1 MGFWKEWWGE
11 LGRRNRAPAWPVGA
25 PVTTWSGARPTAP
38 PLLIQGCQGTW
49 RVEDPAPKPAV
60 TTKLPSSMRGS
71 GFCLCQLKCTHF
83 YSYLNLASTGLNSPW
98 SKRRN
103 RSQGSCQKPQREV
116 GIALGPCPGASIM
129 APRHRCP
136 CLPALNSG
144 LSKMLSARP
153 CYHFCSGG
161 HASTSKQVFGPL
173 GKTDLWKSEF
183 AQQINY
189 SLFFC

>member
-25 PVTTWSGARPTAP
+25 PVTTWSGARPTAS

-103 RSQGSCQKPQREV
+103 RSQGSCQKPRNS
-116 GIALGPCPGASIM
+116 PGTLPWSFHHGTKASV
-129 APRHRCP
+129 P
-136 CLPALNSG
+136 
-144 LSKMLSARP
+144 LSPSLELWSLQDAVCQTLLS
-153 CYHFCSGG
+153 F
-161 HASTSKQVFGPL
+161 
-173 GKTDLWKSEF
+173 
-183 AQQINY
+183 
-189 SLFFC
+189 LFRRTRQHQ